1 MCGSRRRLDE
11 IGHDKLRFSTLLM
24 SSTLNLFVSTTT
36 TNNVKFNNWSLVLK
50 LLFVV
55 VLVQLELR
63 LWLKLLDLHHKGET
77 KAEIAVYV
85 VVPINDHVPA
95 VEIHLM
101 T

>member
-1 MCGSRRRLDE
+1 MCSW
-11 IGHDKLRFSTLLM
+11 T
-24 SSTLNLFVSTTT
+24 
-36 TNNVKFNNWSLVLK
+36 WSLVLK
-50 LLFVV
+50 LLSVV
-55 VLVQLELR
+55 VILVQFELR

-85 VVPINDHVPA
+85 ALPINDHVPA